1 MDGWAPLL
9 SPPAQAVLMGTAP
22 TPMIDMA
29 SRGLAPLPPNDLL
42 VLLVALA
49 DRGDEPFSKQALEAL
64 TRLPPKIVETVLTE
78 LGGRELGDSAM
89 TWVDS
94 FLELSL
100 THDLDYVETLVVYP
114 HVSSQ
119 CLETLIGRLPLS
131 ALDLIASDF
140 RRLVATPELA
150 FLVYS
155 ATHANAALK
164 AKVEEWAK
172 RQGIPLH
179 EFIETA
185 PPAVA
190 IEDDDSED
198 IEIDVD
204 DSDQA
209 ESSSES
215 ELPPAATAFVTDNED
230 DELEGSARQ
239 IPLTRLLRD
248 MSAAQKIALALK
260 GNREARIALIRDS
273 NRMVS
278 SAVLKN
284 PRITD
289 REILSAAQNRASSE
303 EVIRLICSNRD
314 AVKNY
319 QIRHALVSHPKT
331 PMQLAMRFMK
341 TLRSADIKNLS
352 KSKSIPSALVNQAK
366 KLSKR

>member
-1 MDGWAPLL
+1 MTGWGSLL
-9 SPPAQAVLMGTAP
+9 SPPAQAVLEGTAP
-22 TPMIDMA
+22 SPMVDMA

-42 VLLVALA
+42 ILLVALA
-49 DRGDEPFSKQALEAL
+49 ERETEPLSGQAVEAL
-64 TRLPPKIVETVLTE
+64 TRVPTKIVETVLSE
-78 LGGRELGDSAM
+78 LGERELGDSAM
-89 TWVDS
+89 TWVDV
-94 FLELSL
+94 FLKLSILHELP
-100 THDLDYVETLVVYP
+100 YVETLVVYP

-119 CLETLIGRLPLS
+119 CLESLIDSLPLG

-150 FLVYS
+150 FRVYS
-155 ATHANAALK
+155 ANHANAALK
-164 AKVEEWAK
+164 AKVEEWAQ

-179 EFIETA
+179 DFIQTA
-185 PPAVA
+185 PPTVVSQR
-190 IEDDDSED
+190 DDSED
-198 IEIDVD
+198 IEIEIDELDAEDV
-204 DSDQA
+204 A
-209 ESSSES
+209 TTS
-215 ELPPAATAFVTDNED
+215 ELPLDAEAFFADSED
-230 DELEGSARQ
+230 DGLEGSARQ
-239 IPLTRLLRD
+239 IPLARMLRD

-341 TLRSADIKNLS
+341 TLRSSDIKNLS